1 MERIQ
6 LLKQIVLSLFIGLV
20 IIGCMETDAKVMQLE
35 QENTQLQDEILMLVD
50 SIDVVM
56 TNKNLEII
64 NLNATIQA
72 KDYSFDSLMTLWDAQ
87 LSDTT
92 YLDTLRS
99 RLVKILNK
107 N

>member
-1 MERIQ
+1 MALISC
-6 LLKQIVLSLFIGLV
+6 I
-20 IIGCMETDAKVMQLE
+20 ETDAKVMQLE
-35 QENTQLQDEILMLVD
+35 KENTQLQDEILVLVD

-64 NLNATIQA
+64 NLNAIIQA
-72 KDYSFDSLMTLWDAQ
+72 KDYSFDSLMVLWDAQ

-92 YLDTLRS
+92 YLDSLRS
-99 RLVKILNK
+99 RLVEILNE

>member
-1 MERIQ
+1 MRILTII
-6 LLKQIVLSLFIGLV
+6 LLSMALISCI
-20 IIGCMETDAKVMQLE
+20 ETDAKVMQLE
-35 QENTQLQDEILMLVD
+35 KENTQLQDEILVLVD

-64 NLNATIQA
+64 NLNAIIQA
-72 KDYSFDSLMTLWDAQ
+72 KDYSFDSLMVLWDAQ

-92 YLDTLRS
+92 YLDSLRS
-99 RLVKILNK
+99 RLVEILNE